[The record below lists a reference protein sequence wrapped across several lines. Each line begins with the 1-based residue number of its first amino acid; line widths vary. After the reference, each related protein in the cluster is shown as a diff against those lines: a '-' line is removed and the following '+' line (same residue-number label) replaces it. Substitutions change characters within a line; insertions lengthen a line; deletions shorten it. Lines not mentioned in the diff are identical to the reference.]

1 MGNQHMSL
9 ELFNHTT
16 SISRKYSRQFLEKA
30 LELARISGWQPMG
43 TRPPLERDIQFLNA
57 DWLGTYL
64 TNDGQ
69 VVCREDALSLAYALE
84 ISLDDIPDAEPD
96 MNWNPKL
103 LFVDDLPEWLSPAEK
118 AMIEDGLE
126 DHSPELMNVH
136 PFEFFAGK
144 EKRYLIGVI
153 RFSQLGSFT
162 IL

>member
-1 MGNQHMSL
+1 MSL
-9 ELFNHTT
+9 ELFNETV

-30 LELARISGWQPMG
+30 LELARFNGWKPMG
-43 TRPPLERDIQFLNA
+43 TRPPSKHDFHLLDA

-69 VVCREDALSLAYALE
+69 MVCAEDAYLLADALE
-84 ISLDDIPDAEPD
+84 KSLDDILDDNPEMD
-96 MNWNPKL
+96 WNSKYL
-103 LFVDDLPEWLSPAEK
+103 LEDDLPEWLSPTEK
-118 AMIEDGLE
+118 SMIEDGLE

-144 EKRYLIGVI
+144 EKRYLIGFI